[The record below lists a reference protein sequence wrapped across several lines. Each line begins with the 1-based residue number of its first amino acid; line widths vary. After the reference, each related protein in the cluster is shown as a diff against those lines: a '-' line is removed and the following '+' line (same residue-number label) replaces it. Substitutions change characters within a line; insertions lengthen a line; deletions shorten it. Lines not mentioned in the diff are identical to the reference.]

1 MIICKMCGTEN
12 RETAKF
18 CRSCAATIDASPVS
32 AIEDKPADAIAA
44 PPNVLPPTSDQ
55 AESQQATPPV
65 KSADTAS
72 GSPPPALMPLDL
84 GTRLQDRYVILE
96 VKDVGTDKIVYRA
109 RDEMR
114 CPDPT
119 CRAENPPVEQF
130 CQNCGRELTERGTC
144 LLEERVAPQDTATV
158 VAPTF
163 QIGARVYTPQ
173 DDAPSVTE
181 QPKPFPSGVRLSF
194 GAKSDVG
201 LMRGASREPDEDSVF
216 AMAFSALYESVAQ
229 PTVGLFIVADG
240 IGGSEAGEVAS
251 KMCLQIVAPD
261 LMRQVVLPLL
271 EGKQIED
278 GTARVY
284 IQDAILKANDEI
296 YKVAQDR
303 KNDMGTTITLAL
315 VVNNNAYIA
324 SVGDSRT
331 YLFADGKLRPITRD
345 HSLVAS
351 LVERKMIQPEE
362 IYTHPQRNMIVR
374 SLGAK
379 PELDIDLFPVEGGAL
394 KLKPG
399 SRLLLCCD
407 GLWEMVRDDEMEE
420 EMWHE
425 SDPQKLCDK
434 LVARANQMGG
444 EDNISVIVVTIEQ

>member
-1 MIICKMCGTEN
+1 MEQC
-12 RETAKF
+12 
-18 CRSCAATIDASPVS
+18 
-32 AIEDKPADAIAA
+32 IEEAKPA
-44 PPNVLPPTSDQ
+44 PSV
-55 AESQQATPPV
+55 
-65 KSADTAS
+65 SADTAVVP
-72 GSPPPALMPLDL
+72 GSSQCLLTPLDP

-96 VKDVGTDKIVYRA
+96 VKDAGADKIVYRA
-109 RDEMR
+109 HDERR

-119 CRAENPPVEQF
+119 CRAENPPGEQF

-144 LLEERVAPQDTATV
+144 LLEERVAPGDDAA
-158 VAPTF
+158 VAGSSF
-163 QIGARVYTPQ
+163 KIGARVYTPQ
-173 DDAPSVTE
+173 DDVPSVAE

-201 LMRGASREPDEDSVF
+201 LMRGASGDPDEDSVF
-216 AMAFSALYESVAQ
+216 AMAFSTLYESVTQ

-251 KMCLQIVAPD
+251 KMCLQIVVPD
-261 LMRQVVLPLL
+261 LMRQIVLPIL
-271 EGKQIED
+271 EGKAVED
-278 GTARVY
+278 AAVRVH

-315 VVNNNAYIA
+315 VVNDNAYIA

-331 YLFADGKLRPITRD
+331 YLFADGKLRLITRD

-379 PELDIDLFPVEGGAL
+379 PELDVDLFPAEDGAL

-420 EMWHE
+420 EMWQE

-444 EDNISVIVVTIEQ
+444 EDNISAITVIIEQ